1 MLGPT
6 IPRPPPKTPVS
17 PINPWI
23 SFAFTSDRA
32 FIAPIDA
39 TSCGSTA
46 GPSGAL
52 RWQTAQF
59 VRAGSFVRPHAGQC
73 HGAVRFFGGDGAGSR
88 TPAATSSIF
97 AATRRLTE
105 RTASVDGSASRTEHM
120 YCWVRWSAK
129 APRAS
134 GVVSEFWASQAS
146 TAFEKSR
153 STPATF
159 WASGSSF
166 DAFVGVL
173 PPLAVGDLEG
183 GGRLSFFGR
192 SGRPSGPRSCASS
205 DGGGGRRCRAS
216 ARATPPAAARAGPA
230 REVGQLARARLGQ
243 GVHARA
249 SRVRRAFG

>member
-1 MLGPT
+1 M
-6 IPRPPPKTPVS
+6 S

-39 TSCGSTA
+39 TSAGSTA

-59 VRAGSFVRPHAGQC
+59 DNVGSFVRPHAGQC

-97 AATRRLTE
+97 AATRRRPAL
-105 RTASVDGSASRTEHM
+105 TASVDGSASKTEHM

-129 APRAS
+129 RSRAS

-159 WASGSSF
+159 CARGSSF

-173 PPLAVGDLEG
+173 PPL
-183 GGRLSFFGR
+183 GRKTLWLLCLVN
-192 SGRPSGPRSCASS
+192 SGRVE
-205 DGGGGRRCRAS
+205 GRMVGAGCRGRC
-216 ARATPPAAARAGPA
+216 
-230 REVGQLARARLGQ
+230 
-243 GVHARA
+243 
-249 SRVRRAFG
+249 